1 MSVTDNQMYHGGAFK
16 SRNVMRLGNC
26 TRCGEHKLVGPLHLD
41 KGGPEV
47 CLRCGSDLHTEMN
60 NRKRDQDFWLKRF
73 MGDGSEL
80 YQDVLEDA
88 VRLTHP
94 DKHPPERT
102 ELATRV
108 TQELLK
114 LRPFLKPRPKPVS
127 SVIHAPATSP
137 TGRTDAPPRNDSVN
151 AARERNEE
159 ALRKLREMPK
169 YPCDSCRHTAPMYYC
184 NLCREKWEDIR
195 RKESEHMNK
204 MQRLRRLR
212 CKLARPAT
220 VCLGCGNKFKGRKD
234 AKHCSAACRVKAF
247 RRKLVV

>member
-1 MSVTDNQMYHGGAFK
+1 MSVTDNQAFNGGNFK
-16 SRNVMRLGNC
+16 SRNGMHLGNC
-26 TRCGEHKLVGPLHLD
+26 IRCGGYKLVGPLHLD

-60 NRKRDQDFWLKRF
+60 NRRRDQDLWLKRL
-73 MGDGSEL
+73 MGDGSSGEL

-108 TQELLK
+108 TQEFLK
-114 LRPFLKPRPKPVS
+114 LRPFLRPRPKPAS
-127 SVIHAPATSP
+127 LPPVIHASATSP
-137 TGRTDAPPRNDSVN
+137 IGRTAAPPRNDSKF
-151 AARERNEE
+151 EKP
-159 ALRKLREMPK
+159 KLT
-169 YPCDSCRHTAPMYYC
+169 YPCDSCRHTVPMYYC
-184 NLCREKWEDIR
+184 NPCKEKWDDIQL
-195 RKESEHMNK
+195 KEREHRNK
-204 MQRLRRLR
+204 TQRLRRLR
-212 CKLARPAT
+212 RKLARLPT

-247 RRKLVV
+247 RRKVAT